1 MDSLPFMAQG
11 PHPFLLRSRRTSGS
25 SVVAAALVL
34 GTAVLAYGF
43 SISHGWAQAAAP
55 PPPSV
60 IVAPVREQDVTNRV
74 HFIGNVEAV
83 QQVEVRARVEGFL
96 DTVSFTEG
104 SPVTAGAV
112 LYQIEQG
119 PYQAALDQSKA
130 ALGAAEAQ
138 LASAQ
143 ATLKQ
148 REAELGRQT
157 TLARQQFASQ
167 ATLDQATASRDEA
180 AAAVQQANAQ
190 IQSAQAQINTASL
203 NLSYTTLKAPISGLI
218 GKSSSTVGNL
228 VSPSTGVLAIIVQM
242 SPIRVVFSIPE
253 RDYVSIM
260 KFLAG
265 SERKAG
271 NGSFDMFSPQ
281 LLLPDG
287 TAYARPGRIEFI
299 NNQID
304 PTTGTVAVRA
314 TFDNPDNI
322 LLPGQYVSVTVQ
334 VGRPQALPSVPQ
346 TAVLQD
352 EQGSYVFVVDKDNRV
367 QKRPIKTGIR
377 TETGLAV
384 ESGVQAGETVVV
396 DGIQKARPGIVVQPV
411 SAQGASSKEAQR

>member
-1 MDSLPFMAQG
+1 MDSLPFMAQT
-11 PHPFLLRSRRTSGS
+11 PHPFHLRSHRTSGS
-25 SVVAAALVL
+25 EVVAAALIL
-34 GTAVLAYGF
+34 GTAVLAYGL
-43 SISHGWAQAAAP
+43 SISHGWAQSAA

-60 IVAPVREQDVTNRV
+60 IVSPVRMQDVTDRV
-74 HFIGNVEAV
+74 HFIGNVEAT
-83 QQVEVRARVEGFL
+83 QQVEVRARVEGFI
-96 DTVSFTEG
+96 DKVSFTEG
-104 SPVTAGAV
+104 SSVAAGAV
-112 LYQIEQG
+112 LYQIEEG

-130 ALGAAEAQ
+130 ALAAAQAQ

-143 ATLKQ
+143 ATLKEK
-148 REAELGRQT
+148 EAELGRQT

-167 ATLDQATASRDEA
+167 AVLDQATAQRDEA

-190 IQSAQAQINTASL
+190 IQSAQAQINTANL
-203 NLSYTTLKAPISGLI
+203 NLSYTTLKAPISGRI
-218 GKSSSTVGNL
+218 GKSASTAGNL
-228 VSPSTGVLAIIVQM
+228 VSPSTGVLATIVQM

-265 SERKAG
+265 PQGKG
-271 NGSFDMFSPQ
+271 DGGSFDMFSPQ

-299 NNQID
+299 NNQIN

-314 TFDNPDNI
+314 SFDNPDNV

-334 VGRPQALPSVPQ
+334 VGRPQVLPNVPQ

-352 EQGSYVFVVDKDNRV
+352 EQGSYVYVVGKDNLV

-377 TETGLAV
+377 TDTGFAV
-384 ESGVQAGETVVV
+384 ESGLQQGETVIV

-411 SAQGASSKEAQR
+411 AAQGSSSKEAQR

>member
-1 MDSLPFMAQG
+1 MK
-11 PHPFLLRSRRTSGS
+11 
-25 SVVAAALVL
+25 
-34 GTAVLAYGF
+34 
-43 SISHGWAQAAAP
+43 
-55 PPPSV
+55 
-60 IVAPVREQDVTNRV
+60 DVTDRV
-74 HFIGNVEAV
+74 HFIGNVEAT

-96 DTVSFTEG
+96 DKVSFTEG
-104 SPVTAGAV
+104 SLIDAGAV

-130 ALGAAEAQ
+130 ALASAQAQ

-143 ATLKQ
+143 ATLKEK
-148 REAELGRQT
+148 EAELGRQM

-167 ATLDQATASRDEA
+167 AILDQATALRDEA

-190 IQSAQAQINTASL
+190 IQSAQAQINTANL
-203 NLSYTTLKAPISGLI
+203 NLSYTTLKAPIAGRI
-218 GKSSSTVGNL
+218 GKSASTVGNL
-228 VSPSTGVLAIIVQM
+228 VSPSTGVLATIVQM

-265 SERKAG
+265 QQGKEDG
-271 NGSFDMFSPQ
+271 GSFDMFSPQ

-287 TAYARPGRIEFI
+287 SAYSKPGKIEFI

-314 TFDNPDNI
+314 SFDNPDNV

-334 VGRPQALPSVPQ
+334 VGRPQVLPNVPQ

-352 EQGSYVFVVDKDNRV
+352 EHGPYVFVVGKDNLV

-377 TETGLAV
+377 TDTGLAV
-384 ESGVQAGETVVV
+384 ESGLQQGETVIV
-396 DGIQKARPGIVVQPV
+396 DGIQKARPGIVVQPMA
-411 SAQGASSKEAQR
+411 AQDTSSKEAQR